1 MSSPNESQNSPSSS
15 SPAATSA
22 NGNGQK
28 SRFKSLAI
36 IGIVFLVLAL
46 GGGLYWLTHASLQDT
61 DDATIVGHLHSV
73 SSRVS
78 GTVEKVLVDDNQI
91 VHAGDVLAVLDPTDY
106 KLALSQAEHNLE
118 LAQSQALTAEKNIS
132 FAKRQANGQI
142 QQAQGGLKASQS
154 SVSQSKEAV
163 REAKAAVETA
173 RQNVAQQN
181 ATYDKAAA
189 DYRRY
194 TSLQSD
200 AVSAQ
205 QLDAA
210 RTNMQVAQAG
220 VAAAKA
226 SLAQSQAR
234 SGELIAAIGGN
245 VSRVIQSR
253 GTYTSAEAQITQVD
267 IVKSQYQNALAQV
280 HVAEDQVKQARL
292 NLSYT
297 VIKAPVDGRI
307 GRKTVEVG
315 QRIQPG
321 EGLLSVVS
329 TDIWVVANFKETQLE
344 KMKHGQP
351 VELAVD
357 TFSHHH
363 FKGWVDGFSPAS
375 GAQFA
380 LLPPENASGNF
391 TKVVQRIPVKIL
403 FDRKSIRGFED
414 RLTPGMSVIV
424 TVDTAENNNE
434 THTTKTTTTHTVT
447 TEAHE

>member
-1 MSSPNESQNSPSSS
+1 MSSPQESSS
-15 SPAATSA
+15 SPSTY
-22 NGNGQK
+22 NGDAQK
-28 SRFKSLAI
+28 KRYKSLTI
-36 IGIVFLVLAL
+36 IGIVFLVLAI
-46 GGGLYWLTHASLQDT
+46 GGGIYWFMHASLQDT
-61 DDATIVGHLHSV
+61 DDATVVGHLHSV
-73 SSRVS
+73 SARVS
-78 GTVEKVLVDDNQI
+78 GTVDQVLVDDNQI
-91 VHAGDVLAVLDPTDY
+91 VHAGDVVAVLDPTDY
-106 KLALSQAEHNLE
+106 KLALSEAEHNLE
-118 LAQSQALTAEKNIS
+118 LAKSQAVTAEKNIS

-163 REAKAAVETA
+163 RESKAAVETA

-181 ATYDKAAA
+181 ATYEKAAA

-194 TSLQSD
+194 ASLQSD

-226 SLAQSQAR
+226 SLVQSQAR
-234 SGELIAAIGGN
+234 SGELMAAIGGN

-253 GTYTSAEAQITQVD
+253 GTYTSAEAQINQVD

-280 HVAEDQVKQARL
+280 HVAEDQVKQAKL

-297 VIKAPVDGRI
+297 VIKAPVEGRV

-315 QRIQPG
+315 QRIQPA
-321 EGLLSVVS
+321 EGLFSIVS

-344 KMKHGQP
+344 NMKHGQP

-357 TFSHHH
+357 TYSHHH

-403 FDRKSIRGFED
+403 FDRKSIRGYEN
-414 RLTPGMSVIV
+414 RLMPGMSVVV
-424 TVDTAENNNE
+424 TVDTAENKSE
-434 THTTKTTTTHTVT
+434 TETTKMTTTHTVT
-447 TEAHE
+447 TQTHD